1 MHMKLLLLLL
11 IVAPAVAVAS
21 PKLYVFDCGWL
32 GFSDVTMFGLD
43 NDETDVREMFVPCY
57 LIEHADGRLLWDGGL
72 PLAIAGKPRHEQQ
85 PGVEV
90 EYRVSVLEQLAALDL
105 TPQDIDLVAYSHFHF
120 DHVGAANAFAGSKL
134 LIQQTEW
141 DAAFLHPEDNPVFE
155 PALYDRLSESP
166 KVLLNGDHDVF
177 GDGSVRIIS
186 APGHTQGHQTLLV
199 ALANTGK
206 IMLSG
211 DLYHFEVSR
220 TLRRTPEFNTDSQQ
234 TLASMDRV
242 ERLLESENATL
253 WIEHNHKLSES
264 LKKAPAYYD

>member
-1 MHMKLLLLLL
+1 M
-11 IVAPAVAVAS
+11 
-21 PKLYVFDCGWL
+21 
-32 GFSDVTMFGLD
+32 
-43 NDETDVREMFVPCY
+43 
-57 LIEHADGRLLWDGGL
+57 
-72 PLAIAGKPRHEQQ
+72 
-85 PGVEV
+85 
-90 EYRVSVLEQLAALDL
+90 
-105 TPQDIDLVAYSHFHF
+105 
-120 DHVGAANAFAGSKL
+120 
-134 LIQQTEW
+134 
-141 DAAFLHPEDNPVFE
+141 
-155 PALYDRLSESP
+155 
-166 KVLLNGDHDVF
+166 NGDHDVF